1 VPAFEATVPA
11 AFSFWRFF
19 NKLPANKGEKSVY
32 YHNVLETIGNTPLIE
47 LESFSPRP
55 GVQIFAKMEGVNPS
69 GSIKDRIARRMVEQA
84 EAQGL
89 LRPGSILL
97 EPTSGNT
104 GVALALVA
112 GMKGYPFTAVVSEKG
127 TLEKRRMLEL
137 YGARVVLSPG
147 AAGSNGAIRLAQELE
162 QQEKHYVM
170 LFQYGNEANAA
181 AHYETTG
188 VEILRDLPDISLLVA
203 GLGSG
208 GTLTGIGRRLKE
220 HNPAVR
226 VVAAE
231 PVQGESIQGLRSLAD
246 GFIPPVLDQSVLNGK
261 HLITSNQAWLR
272 TLQLREQEGIFA
284 GPSSGAV
291 LDVALREAERMEEG
305 KIVIILADGGWKYL
319 SEQNWNMHPEHQPV
333 AALPGVAL

>member
-1 VPAFEATVPA
+1 M
-11 AFSFWRFF
+11 
-19 NKLPANKGEKSVY
+19 Y
-32 YHNVLETIGNTPLIE
+32 YQNVLETIGNTPLIE
-47 LESFSPRP
+47 LKSFSPRP

-69 GSIKDRIARRMVEQA
+69 GSIKDRIARGMIEQA
-84 EAQGL
+84 ERQGL
-89 LRPGSILL
+89 LRSGSLLL

-104 GVALALVA
+104 GVALALIA

-137 YGARVVLSPG
+137 YGAKVVLSPG
-147 AAGSNGAIRLAQELE
+147 AAGSNGAIRLAEELVK
-162 QQEKHYVM
+162 QDKRYVM
-170 LFQYGNEANAA
+170 LFQYGNTANAQ

-188 VEILRDLPDISLLVA
+188 VEILRDLPDVSMLVA

-220 HNPAVR
+220 HHPAVQI
-226 VVAAE
+226 VAAE

-246 GFIPPVLDQSVLNGK
+246 GFVPPVLDQTLLDHKCLV
-261 HLITSNQAWLR
+261 TADEAWLR

-291 LDVALREAERMEEG
+291 LEAALRASARLERG

-319 SEQNWNMHPEHQPV
+319 SEQNWNRQPV
-333 AALPGVAL
+333 QQHMVALPGATL